1 MSADIPKTVFLGL
14 GASVVSYYRCF
25 LPAIAL
31 GAEYA
36 TWAADDAGTI
46 HLTGGLGSPPPQL
59 HDLPSYE
66 VVIVQ
71 YAAGKSWLRRMR
83 ELQDQGVT
91 VLYEIDD
98 YFQSARKS
106 KTHEMA
112 HKFGAERIRD
122 LEMAMRAADGIICS
136 TGYIARRYR
145 SFNERTWECNNGIDL
160 NRYTGPK
167 PRHRA
172 LHDAEGFPDGTR
184 GELVTIGWAG
194 GVGHRASLARW
205 EPALR
210 SVMRARENVRFAS
223 VGHPAAA
230 AFVEEF
236 GHERAIAYP
245 SAAIEVYPSS
255 MKLFDVA
262 FAPSAENNQFRGKS
276 DLRWLEASALGIP
289 LVAHPEVYPE
299 IEDGVT
305 GLHARE
311 PDEVEAALLR
321 LVDDAE
327 LRERIGRQAHEDV
340 SANRRIEV
348 AAQSWATVLREVA
361 ADRAGVS

>member
-1 MSADIPKTVFLGL
+1 MSVDIPKTVFLGL

-25 LPAIAL
+25 LPAISL

-46 HLTGGLGSPPPQL
+46 HLTGGLGSPPPSL
-59 HDLPSYE
+59 ADLPNYE

-71 YAAGKSWLRRMR
+71 YAAGKSWLRKMR
-83 ELQDQGVT
+83 ELQNQGVV

-122 LEMAMRAADGIICS
+122 LEMGMRAADGVICS
-136 TGYIARRYR
+136 TAYIARRYR
-145 SFNERTWECNNGIDL
+145 SFNDRTWECNNGIDL
-160 NRYTGPK
+160 NRYEGTK
-167 PRHRA
+167 P
-172 LHDAEGFPDGTR
+172 DR
-184 GELVTIGWAG
+184 GDMVTLGWAG
-194 GVGHRASLARW
+194 GVGHKASLARW
-205 EPALR
+205 EPAIRNVL
-210 SVMRARENVRFAS
+210 RARDNVRFVS

-245 SAAIEVYPSS
+245 SSSIEVYPAS
-255 MKLFDVA
+255 MKLFDIA

-289 LVAHPEVYPE
+289 LVAHPDVYPD

-311 PDEVEAALLR
+311 VADVEAALLR
-321 LVDDAE
+321 LVDDAG
-327 LRERIGRQAHEDV
+327 LRERIGRQAHADV
-340 SANRRIEV
+340 AENRRIEV
-348 AAQSWATVLREVA
+348 AAQSWAGVLREVV
-361 ADRAGVS
+361 ADRAPVS